1 MNLRILGITSAVTH
15 VCSAP
20 REVHAADQGTLA
32 ILSSDIGALPLSL
45 EKLTEQ
51 KRQYLD
57 VPEPVGVFVVVVGEF
72 FVFCF
77 RGLF

>member
-1 MNLRILGITSAVTH
+1 MNLRILEITNAVTH

-20 REVHAADQGTLA
+20 RERHSGDQGALA
-32 ILSSDIGALPLSL
+32 VLFYDIRSLPLSL

-57 VPEPVGVFVVVVGEF
+57 VPEPVGIFVVVVGG
-72 FVFCF
+72 VFCF
-77 RGLF
+77 LF